1 MDIRKFFTPK
11 SDSGPKSSK
20 NASVHLA
27 ESESA
32 GTSIDDR
39 QLKENTRKD
48 GNADASWYKG
58 CKVDVSWLKQTFPS
72 LTSIKLGKRNGLKC
86 VVCFDNMVE
95 AQKAARN
102 GTVPIADGI
111 RCDERKAIQR
121 VIDHVKSEVHAA
133 AERAQAMKAAWDS
146 QSDSHPWVRILKSH
160 KLEVVQILIRLAVD
174 VHNDSQIKTLS
185 AWSWPSRYLA
195 QRHSENQ
202 ISQYVD
208 HGLESEFLP
217 FKPKAASLHY
227 VSPQIY
233 SEMLTIVADIE
244 LEKLKDKLSKC
255 DCFSIQLDKSVDKFN
270 VQSLFGTV
278 RYFDEDYSMNIGFI
292 GECYSQL
299 HGAEGML
306 DAFLLRIRALNLE
319 DLVKEKLV
327 GLTTDG
333 ENANTGA
340 HCGLWRAMSDF
351 LEHGLMTVWCVA
363 HRSDLAFESI
373 EASVPEVRHW
383 LADIRAL
390 SKYFRASSRREDDL
404 FAQALS
410 AGKEEKLIKRFPR
423 YHEVRFAEHLLNL
436 VNAVLSNHEFMLLHW
451 ESVMTSGESKTERLQ
466 AGGFHK
472 SWMPGSFNYR
482 MTFLMAD
489 ILVLFTNLQK
499 ESQRAR
505 ITLPDL
511 LLYRDRVC
519 SSFELMENSAY
530 PGGKEEELSANTAL
544 ADSEPPA
551 KRQKRH
557 HTLVSTARNFPP
569 VRQEIVLSAK
579 NFLEERI
586 NDEQQEQVKAMI
598 GVANAT
604 NATELINA
612 GRSSVEHI
620 FGKASVQSFAD
631 DAIGYFVSHG
641 ARSFHASDC
650 TTAKL
655 YELLQKSR
663 NKTIL
668 NKLIQTFLIT
678 SPHSMLT
685 ERAVKCHTLLKSDL
699 RSTLSRN
706 SMNDRM
712 CIALNSSGTAN
723 FDPRRS
729 VATFLS
735 RKERR
740 NKIPDSDLFV
750 QRDFVKNFFALENM
764 V

>member
-11 SDSGPKSSK
+11 PDSEATNCN
-20 NASVHLA
+20 NASVQHGD
-27 ESESA
+27 SESA
-32 GTSIDDR
+32 DVDNR
-39 QLKENTRKD
+39 QLKENASKD
-48 GNADASWYKG
+48 GSANSSWYKG

-72 LTSIKLGKRNGLKC
+72 LTPIKLGKRNGLKC
-86 VVCFDNMVE
+86 VVCFDNIVE

-121 VIDHVKSEVHAA
+121 VIDHMKSEVHAA
-133 AERAQAMKAAWDS
+133 AERAQTMKIAWDS
-146 QSDSHPWVRILKSH
+146 QNDSHPWVRILKSH
-160 KLEVVQILIRLAVD
+160 KLEVVQVLIRLAVD
-174 VHNDSQIKTLS
+174 VHNDSQVKTLS

-195 QRHSENQ
+195 QRHAENQ

-208 HGLESEFLP
+208 HGQESEFVP
-217 FKPKAASLHY
+217 FKPKAASLPY

-233 SEMLTIVADIE
+233 SEMLSIVADIE
-244 LEKLKDKLSKC
+244 LENLSDKLSKC
-255 DCFSIQLDKSVDKFN
+255 DCFSIQLDKSVDKYN

-278 RYFDEDYSMNIGFI
+278 RFFDEDYSMNIGFI
-292 GECYSQL
+292 GECHSQL

-306 DAFLLRIRALNLE
+306 DAFLLRIRDLNLE
-319 DLVKEKLV
+319 EKVKEKLV

-340 HCGLWRAMSDF
+340 HCGLWKAMSDF

-383 LADIRAL
+383 LADIRAV
-390 SKYFRASSRREDDL
+390 SKYFRASSRREGDL
-404 FAQALS
+404 IAQALS
-410 AGKEEKLIKRFPR
+410 AGKEEKSVKRFPR

-436 VNAVLSNHEFMLLHW
+436 VNAVLSNLEFMLLHW
-451 ESVMTSGESKTERLQ
+451 ESVHSSGGSRTERLQ
-466 AGGFHK
+466 AVGFHK

-489 ILVLFTNLQK
+489 ILLLFTNLQK

-519 SSFELMENSAY
+519 CSLELMENSAY
-530 PGGKEEELSANTAL
+530 PGGKEEELSVNSTL
-544 ADSEPPA
+544 TDSEPPA
-551 KRQKRH
+551 KRQKGH
-557 HTLVSTARNFPP
+557 HTLVSTPRNFTA
-569 VRQEIVLSAK
+569 VRQEVVLSSK
-579 NFLEERI
+579 SFLEERI
-586 NDEQQEQVKAMI
+586 NDEQEEQVQAMI
-598 GVANAT
+598 GVANAN

-620 FGKASVQSFAD
+620 FGKSYVQSFAD

-641 ARSFHASDC
+641 ARSFKASDC

-655 YELLQKSR
+655 YELLQKSTK
-663 NKTIL
+663 KTIL
-668 NKLIQTFLIT
+668 NRLIQTFLVT

-699 RSTLSRN
+699 RSSLSRD

-712 CIALNSSGTAN
+712 CIALNSPGTAN
-723 FDPRRS
+723 FDPRRP

-740 NKIPDSDLFV
+740 NKLPDSDIFV
-750 QRDFVKNFFALENM
+750 QRDFVKNLFARENM